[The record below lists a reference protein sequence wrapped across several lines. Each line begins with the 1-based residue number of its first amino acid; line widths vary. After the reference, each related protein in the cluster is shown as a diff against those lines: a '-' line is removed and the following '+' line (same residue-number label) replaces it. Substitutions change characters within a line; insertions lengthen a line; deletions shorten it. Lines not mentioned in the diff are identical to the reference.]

1 MKDYKLSELK
11 EICNTNHN
19 CFLCPLYEF
28 CAKLENSCYFYDLDI
43 DEEEQ

>member
-19 CFLCPLYEF
+19 CNHCPL
-28 CAKLENSCYFYDLDI
+28 CDLCQKLDGGTFSDLQI
-43 DEEEQ
+43 DEEVGE